1 MADKKYY
8 WLKLNKD
15 FFDRH
20 EVKIIEAAGTD
31 HLLFYIKL
39 LCESVSHNGEL
50 RFSDKVP
57 YTRGMLSSVT
67 NTNPYVV
74 DSAMDLLLDLGL
86 IEYED
91 DGTYVM
97 TKVPSMIGH
106 ETKWAEKKRAYRGT
120 SKGHSEDNVLDESSN
135 KRTMSDKSIEYRD
148 KSIDIY
154 AEDISSV
161 NDYTEDELLHLRD
174 MWNQRAD
181 THPVESIK
189 PMMKRYDNLRLCLRL
204 CDKQRIYDEVA
215 NIDNQAFF
223 QKLKSEG
230 RPVKFDWFFKPDN
243 FQKVLEGN
251 YLQEFKKQEQE
262 KPKNKFDNFEQREYE
277 DDFFAQLEQKMGG

>member
-1 MADKKYY
+1 MIGASDDD
-8 WLKLNKD
+8 LKLLVAKNFIIPFESGVVVIKHWKIHNYIRQDRKHDTKYTDEMNLLKIKD
-15 FFDRH
+15 NGAYTILPDACQSH
-20 EVKIIEAAGTD
+20 VSQLVDTLDTEVRLGKDSIG
-31 HLLFYIKL
+31 
-39 LCESVSHNGEL
+39 
-50 RFSDKVP
+50 KV
-57 YTRGMLSSVT
+57 
-67 NTNPYVV
+67 N
-74 DSAMDLLLDLGL
+74 
-86 IEYED
+86 
-91 DGTYVM
+91 
-97 TKVPSMIGH
+97 
-106 ETKWAEKKRAYRGT
+106 
-120 SKGHSEDNVLDESSN
+120 
-135 KRTMSDKSIEYRD
+135 
-148 KSIDIY
+148 

>member
-1 MADKKYY
+1 MADKKFY

-20 EVKIIEAAGTD
+20 EVKIIEAAGKD
-31 HLLFYIKL
+31 QLLFYIKL

-67 NTNPYVV
+67 NTNPFIV

-106 ETKWAEKKRAYRGT
+106 ETKWAEKKRTYRET
-120 SKGHSEDNVLDESSN
+120 LKGQGEDNVLDESSE

-154 AEDISSV
+154 AEDISRV
-161 NDYTEDELLHLRD
+161 YDFTEDELLRLRD
-174 MWNQRAD
+174 TWNERSN

-189 PMMKRYDNLRLCLRL
+189 PMTKRYDNLRLCLRL

-215 NIDNQAFF
+215 NIDSQAFF
-223 QKLKSEG
+223 QKLKAEG

-243 FQKVLEGN
+243 FQKVVEGN
-251 YLQEFKKQEQE
+251 YRQEFKKPEE
-262 KPKNKFDNFEQREYE
+262 KPKNQFNNFEQREYNE
-277 DDFFAQLEQKMGG
+277 DFFSQLEKQMG